1 MEDLHAGTDP
11 TDALR
16 RVVSEL
22 YAVEPAG
29 FVAARKEWVTRLRSA
44 GLREVAKE
52 VGALRRPSVSAAAVN
67 ALVRAGDPVVGRLR
81 DVGARMR
88 QAQSAL
94 DAATLAGLRGERD
107 ELLRDWVAAAAEHAP
122 APLAAAAGA
131 EVRDTAIAALAD
143 AAATEVVTS
152 GHLTR
157 ALSYS
162 GFGEVDVADAV
173 ARTSTGVVLTR
184 IEGGAAG
191 PEDDESD
198 EVEGDEAEAEGDEVE
213 AEGDEVE
220 DDTDESDEEDLVDHG
235 DLDEQV
241 GGEDEDDELE
251 EEVDGNL
258 DEDDEVDED
267 VDLEDPEDEQES
279 ADEELLARLAMEL
292 DEAEKEVAA
301 ARAARRKAADA
312 AARASSAVAVAQE
325 QVTQAERLLA
335 SAIKALEKATT
346 AEAEATT
353 SLEDAE
359 DELRASREHRD
370 AAKVALEEA
379 EDDATG

>member
-213 AEGDEVE
+213 

>member
-198 EVEGDEAEAEGDEVE
+198 EVEGDEVE

>member
-1 MEDLHAGTDP
+1 MEDLHADTDP

-22 YAVEPAG
+22 YAVEPVG
-29 FVAARKEWVTRLRSA
+29 FVTARKEWVTRLRSA

-213 AEGDEVE
+213 

>member
-1 MEDLHAGTDP
+1 MEDLHADTDP

-198 EVEGDEAEAEGDEVE
+198 EVEGDEAE
-213 AEGDEVE
+213 GDEVE

>member
-1 MEDLHAGTDP
+1 MEDLHADTDP

-198 EVEGDEAEAEGDEVE
+198 E

>member
-198 EVEGDEAEAEGDEVE
+198 EVEGDEVE

-370 AAKVALEEA
+370 ATKVALEEA

>member
-1 MEDLHAGTDP
+1 MEDLHADTDP

-213 AEGDEVE
+213 